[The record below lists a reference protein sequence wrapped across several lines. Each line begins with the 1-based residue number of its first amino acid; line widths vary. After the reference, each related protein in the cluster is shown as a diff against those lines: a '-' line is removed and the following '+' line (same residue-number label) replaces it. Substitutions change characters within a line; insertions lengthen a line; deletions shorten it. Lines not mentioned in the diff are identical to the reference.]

1 MAGIKKIVVDDLQRQ
16 VAELKAALAAQT
28 GTRTQASAKPKKKSA
43 KKPTASAFV
52 KAASATPIKS
62 GKGKAYTITLGDVVL
77 NCNEQTRGII
87 KTTAT
92 LGSQTRHLVFRP
104 STNSA
109 MQSGAY
115 IASVLR
121 GKGLFA

>member
-1 MAGIKKIVVDDLQRQ
+1 MAGIKRVVVDDLQRQ
-16 VAELKAALAAQT
+16 VAELKAALAAT
-28 GTRTQASAKPKKKSA
+28 DTHKTSAKPKKDKA
-43 KKPTASAFV
+43 KPTASSFV
-52 KAASATPIKS
+52 KAASAKPIKS
-62 GKGKAYTITLGDVVL
+62 GKGKTYTITLGDVVM
-77 NCNEQTRGII
+77 NCNEVKRGII

>member
-1 MAGIKKIVVDDLQRQ
+1 MAGIKRSVVDDLLKQ
-16 VAELKAALAAQT
+16 VKDLEAQLKAS
-28 GTRTQASAKPKKKSA
+28 TRTQASAEPKRKKA
-43 KKPTASAFV
+43 TKPTASAFV

-62 GKGKAYTITLGDVVL
+62 GKGKTYTITLGDVVL
-77 NCNEQTRGII
+77 NCNEQTKGII
-87 KTTAT
+87 KTEAT
-92 LGSQTRHLVFRP
+92 LGSQTRYLVFRP
-104 STNSA
+104 SNGSA